1 MEKYVVCT
9 IINKHCRLAEKP
21 PEFSNPYPEHSLL
34 KFPSYESNFLIEIPY
49 LRNISTLNVAKPQK
63 LFSILPHLQRKSMSV
78 NFFSRNPLS
87 TEHQHWAD
95 LKVVKYQKLSLISYL
110 KKLKSTTSFNFF
122 ALHNTSFE
130 VGE

>member
-21 PEFSNPYPEHSLL
+21 PEFSNPNPEHSLL

-49 LRNISTLNVAKPQK
+49 LRNITTLKVAKPQK

-110 KKLKSTTSFNFF
+110 KKIEINNIFQLFCFT
-122 ALHNTSFE
+122 
-130 VGE
+130 